1 MTTRQTHNHR
11 TGTHHNITSTV
22 HALYDGP
29 SFVGYFLTLEDGPL
43 VRVGDQQTFTHHQ
56 RGTCKVYQ
64 AGEVAR
70 TETYEQTV
78 LIKYYWDQ
86 FGHPWPDESQ
96 VRSGNYYGLHCDGEQ
111 ATELLRA
118 WLTEANDNA

>member
-22 HALYDGP
+22 HLLMDGP
-29 SFVGYFLTLEDGPL
+29 RRVGYFLTPEAGPL
-43 VRVGDQQTFTHHQ
+43 VPVGEQQTLRHHQ
-56 RGTCKVYQ
+56 HGTCKVYR

-70 TETYEQTV
+70 TETYDQIV
-78 LIKYYWDQ
+78 LVKYYRDAH
-86 FGHPWPDESQ
+86 GHAWPDESQ

-111 ATELLRA
+111 AAAMLRA